1 MTSCQHFLKEVIP
14 VLASH
19 VNYGT
24 RSNGPFTRPMR
35 ASERN
40 SILRELLEGKGLGLK
55 LLKVFRSCWK
65 PSVMAEHLERA
76 AIFTQSHES
85 SLNITDAVQ
94 AVFQSLFTDFMIV
107 MISRINENRN
117 IDILFSPDGN
127 SDAVRQLFL
136 TLIDSIPVPKFEQL
150 KILASSLPIPRP
162 QEHQPSFP
170 FFE

>member
-1 MTSCQHFLKEVIP
+1 MKSCHHLLKEVIP

-24 RSNGPFTRPMR
+24 RSNGPFTRPMK

-40 SILRELLEGKGLGLK
+40 NKLRELLEGKGLGPK
-55 LLKVFRSCWK
+55 LLSVFRSFWK
-65 PSVMAEHLERA
+65 PSVMVEHLERA
-76 AIFTQSHES
+76 AIFTRSHES

-94 AVFQSLFTDFMIV
+94 TIFQSIFTDFMIV
-107 MISRINENRN
+107 MMSRINENRN
-117 IDILFSPDGN
+117 IDVLFSPDGS
-127 SDAVRQLFL
+127 SDSVNKLFL
-136 TLIDSIPVPKFEQL
+136 ALVDSVNVPKFDNL
-150 KILASSLPIPRP
+150 KLLASSLPIPKP